1 MGERIEM
8 NFDFEDSAKTAGK
21 YLVFDTE
28 TTGLPINRFAPPDDF
43 RNWPHV
49 VQIAWLLFDDEH
61 KLIERGNFYLKQ
73 PVEIP
78 ADAVII
84 HGITTE
90 MMLEQGLEPAYV
102 YAIFKKAVDNA
113 EYLIAHNV
121 DFDIPIL
128 RCDFL
133 RNGLQWDFPDGR
145 LICTMKRGADFCKI
159 PSLRG
164 GKYKWP
170 TLMEL
175 YRNCFDPGDS
185 AGIVP
190 DETSI
195 KGLHNADT
203 DAAMTARCFFR
214 LRDLGFLRD

>member
-28 TTGLPINRFAPPDDF
+28 TTGLPMNKYAPADDF
-43 RNWPHV
+43 QNWPHV

-61 KLIERGNFYLKQ
+61 KLIESGNFYLKQ

-78 ADAVII
+78 ADAVRI

-102 YAIFKKAVDNA
+102 YARFKKAVDNT

-121 DFDIPIL
+121 DFDVPIL

-145 LICTMKRGADFCKI
+145 LICTMKTGADLCKI

-164 GKYKWP
+164 GRYKWP
-170 TLMEL
+170 TLTEL

-185 AGIVP
+185 AVMVP
-190 DETSI
+190 GETPI
-195 KGLHNADT
+195 KSVHNADT

-214 LRDLGFLRD
+214 LMDLGFFKD

>member
-1 MGERIEM
+1 MGKHIDIQ
-8 NFDFEDSAKTAGK
+8 FVFEDSAKTAGK

-28 TTGLPINRFAPPDDF
+28 TTGLPMNKYAPADDF

-78 ADAVII
+78 ADAVRI

-90 MMLEQGLEPAYV
+90 MMHERGLEPATV
-102 YAIFKKAVDNA
+102 YAGFKKAVENA

-133 RNGLQWDFPDGR
+133 RNGLQWKFPPSR
-145 LICTMKRGADFCKI
+145 LVCTMKRGADFCKI
-159 PSLRG
+159 PSSRG

-175 YRNCFDPGDS
+175 YRNCFEPGDS
-185 AGIVP
+185 AGIAP
-190 DETSI
+190 DKNSI
-195 KGLHNADT
+195 RSLHNADT
-203 DAAMTARCFFR
+203 DAAITARCFFR
-214 LRDLGFLRD
+214 LRDLGFFKD